1 MITRAVG
8 EITKETAKGK
18 FGGDPIAEYMY
29 STDNNLESGSVE
41 WDIWFAQSGKR
52 IVFEDDR
59 GFVWVTKYGSEEE
72 AITWFERLDSD
83 YSAWLEEDEL

>member
-8 EITKETAKGK
+8 EITRETAKHK

-41 WDIWFAQSGKR
+41 WDFWFAQSGKR
-52 IVFEDDR
+52 IVFESSS
-59 GFVWVTKYGSEEE
+59 GHVWVNRYGTE
-72 AITWFERLDSD
+72 ALATEGFEWFDAQYGEWLD
-83 YSAWLEEDEL
+83 EGF